1 MGGIPGSR
9 LRRVV
14 QTGLGILEKAAAKDQ
29 KKASEAGMDK
39 NTPYEQRLTKTAK
52 ERNRECTYA
61 INQSINQS
69 INQILA
75 ASLIHTTNS
84 NHH

>member
-1 MGGIPGSR
+1 M
-9 LRRVV
+9 

-61 INQSINQS
+61 CNQSINQS
-69 INQILA
+69 NTRRIANPHNEFQS
-75 ASLIHTTNS
+75 SLNRI
-84 NHH
+84 